1 MANLPRAVQAQIEA
15 ADAILASTSQPQEG
29 QGGSPVDIAKLAAE
43 QPEQQQAEA
52 PPVQEPVVPKAET
65 PPAQPDVWEAK
76 YRTLQGL
83 FNKEVPALQGQ
94 VKDLTARYQ
103 EVIGQLE
110 KVSKQQQPEAT
121 KTSTDPK
128 DVENFGSD
136 LVDMVQRVAQQM
148 LGGVAAKVEG
158 VAIDLEKRIAQLEQ
172 VVKGTSQAVNVTAEE
187 MFFNKLTTQVPDWE
201 AVNSDE
207 RFLAWLGEVDP
218 MLGQPRQAALDAAQQ
233 NLNVARTVSIFN
245 MFKATLP
252 QKPTRANTSVEKQIS
267 PSSVATPAATPTDKP
282 VLTQA
287 QISQFYSEMARGKYR
302 GRDSEAAKLEQIINL
317 AIAEGRVR

>member
-1 MANLPRAVQAQIEA
+1 MATLPRAVQRQVEA
-15 ADAILASTSQPQEG
+15 AEALLTGADQP
-29 QGGSPVDIAKLAAE
+29 AE
-43 QPEQQQAEA
+43 TQTA
-52 PPVQEPVVPKAET
+52 VLET
-65 PPAQPDVWEAK
+65 PPEPQQEPTAQVAAPAPEPSPAQVQQPKDDWQQK
-76 YRTLQGL
+76 YQILQGKY
-83 FNKEVPALQGQ
+83 NAEVPQLHHQ
-94 VKDLTARYQ
+94 VKDLTRKLSETADRMEQIAKSQ
-103 EVIGQLE
+103 E
-110 KVSKQQQPEAT
+110 T
-121 KTSTDPK
+121 KPAEQRQNADPK

-187 MFFNKLTTQVPDWE
+187 LFFNKLTTQVPDWE
-201 AVNSDE
+201 AVNADE

-252 QKPTRANTSVEKQIS
+252 QKPTKANTSVEKQIS
-267 PSSVATPAATPTDKP
+267 PSSVATPAMTPTEKP

-287 QISQFYSEMARGKYR
+287 QSSQFYADVARGKYR